1 MHRKVLESLK
11 RVKGVEE
18 ANALYSVHDLALRVK
33 VNSVDKLKK
42 LITFSTRL
50 LSGVYNVT
58 ALLLVE

>member
-33 VNSVDKLKK
+33 VNSVDKLKE
-42 LITFSTRL
+42 LITFSIRL
-50 LSGVYNVT
+50 LSGVYSVT

>member
-1 MHRKVLESLK
+1 VN
-11 RVKGVEE
+11 GVEE

-33 VNSVDKLKK
+33 VNSVDKLKE
-42 LITFSTRL
+42 LITFSIRL